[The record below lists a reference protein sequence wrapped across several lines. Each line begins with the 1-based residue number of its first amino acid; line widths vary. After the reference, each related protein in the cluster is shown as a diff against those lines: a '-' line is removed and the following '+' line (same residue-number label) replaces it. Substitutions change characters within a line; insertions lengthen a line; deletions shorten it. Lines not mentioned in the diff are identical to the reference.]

1 MEPSKR
7 DIVRGR
13 LLARLPKG
21 AKVAEIGVWEGGFSR
36 RILEIC
42 DPAELHLIDP
52 WQYMP
57 EFGNTGFGRKKNE
70 HLMEVKYL
78 DVVAAFKDDPRVS
91 IHRATS
97 EAALAALPDGSLDWV
112 YIDGNHNEP
121 FIGNDLAL
129 CLKKVK
135 HNGIITGDDF
145 NWQTEASG
153 APVKKAVE
161 DLMAELGDHARLT
174 LMANQYII
182 ELNRPAPKARAAPIA
197 VAKPVA
203 RPAAKPKAAT
213 VKTA

>member
-1 MEPSKR
+1 MEEMSKR

-13 LLARLPKG
+13 LLGRMPKN
-21 AKVAEIGVWEGGFSR
+21 AVVAEIGVWEGNFSR
-36 RILEIC
+36 RIIEIC
-42 DPAELHLIDP
+42 EPKELHLIDP
-52 WQYMP
+52 WLYQP

-70 HLMEVKYL
+70 HLMEVKYQ
-78 DVVAAFKDDPRVS
+78 DVVAAFKSDDRVH

-97 EAALAALPDGSLDWV
+97 EDALNSLPDASLDWV

-135 HNGIITGDDF
+135 PNGIISGDDY

-153 APVKKAVE
+153 APVRRAVE
-161 DLMAELGDHARLT
+161 ALMEELGDKAELI

-182 ELNRPAPKARAAPIA
+182 ELKRG
-197 VAKPVA
+197 
-203 RPAAKPKAAT
+203 
-213 VKTA
+213 

>member
-1 MEPSKR
+1 M
-7 DIVRGR
+7 VRSR

-42 DPAELHLIDP
+42 EPAELHLIDP

-70 HLMEVKYL
+70 HLMEQKFQ
-78 DVVAAFKDDPRVS
+78 DVSAAFKNDARVK

-97 EAALAALPDGSLDWV
+97 EKALAKLPDGSLDWV
-112 YIDGNHNEP
+112 QIDGNHNEP
-121 FIGNDLAL
+121 FISNDLAL

-135 HNGIITGDDF
+135 HDGIITGDDY

-153 APVKKAVE
+153 APVKLAVE
-161 DLMAELGDHARLT
+161 ALVEKLGEEIKLT

-182 ELNRPAPKARAAPIA
+182 ELNRKAPKGAS
-197 VAKPVA
+197 
-203 RPAAKPKAAT
+203 KPKAKVAA
-213 VKTA
+213 VKIV

>member
-1 MEPSKR
+1 MEMSKR

-13 LLARLPKG
+13 LLERLPKK

-36 RILEIC
+36 RILELC
-42 DPAELHLIDP
+42 DPVELHLIDP
-52 WQYMP
+52 WLYQP

-70 HLMEVKYL
+70 HLMEVKYQ
-78 DVVAAFKDDPRVS
+78 DVVAAFKDDSRVK

-97 EAALAALPDGSLDWV
+97 EKALSDMPDGSLDWV

-135 HNGIITGDDF
+135 PHGIITGDDF
-145 NWQTEASG
+145 HWQTEASG
-153 APVKKAVE
+153 APVKQAVE
-161 DLMAELGDHARLT
+161 AVIAELGDQAKLT

-182 ELNRPAPKARAAPIA
+182 ELKRPVSAARG
-197 VAKPVA
+197 A
-203 RPAAKPKAAT
+203 RE
-213 VKTA
+213 KTS